1 MPSRFWFLIEI
12 GTDERASEINKLS
25 GVRMVRDAIKVY
37 TTLTR
42 AAFVLAIGLK
52 LTHWSIQCQI
62 KMGRRAIAK
71 GLVTLPSNLR

>member
-12 GTDERASEINKLS
+12 GADERASEINKLS
-25 GVRMVRDAIKVY
+25 GVRMVGDAIKVY
-37 TTLTR
+37 ATLTK

-52 LTHWSIQCQI
+52 LTHWSIQCQM
-62 KMGRRAIAK
+62 KMGHRAIAK